1 MATASQQDALGDGPA
16 PKEKGELDY
25 LTVKGF
31 RSIKSIEKLE
41 LRPINVLVGANGS
54 GKSNFVGVFAFLG
67 VLRQGQLVAYTD
79 AAGGTER
86 ILHFG
91 SKVTPEI
98 ELEISFRDGKNG
110 YHVALSPTTDDRF
123 RFHKERAWSWDK
135 SRYVRPYDDSLA
147 GNGKEAGSVSP
158 KATVGDPWP
167 IGCNLDWIAG
177 RFTTFTILAILR

>member
-1 MATASQQDALGDGPA
+1 M
-16 PKEKGELDY
+16 KGELDY

-79 AAGGTER
+79 AAGGAER

-91 SKVTPEI
+91 SKVTQAI
-98 ELEISFRDGKNG
+98 ELEISFRDGRNG
-110 YHVALSPTTDDRF
+110 YHVALSPTAEDRF
-123 RFHKERAWSWDK
+123 RVHNESCWFWNK
-135 SRYVRPYDDSLA
+135 SRVRREGASLSFA
-147 GNGKEAGSVSP
+147 CGQRKRGW
-158 KATVGDPWP
+158 DQ
-167 IGCNLDWIAG
+167 
-177 RFTTFTILAILR
+177 